1 MQATSRPEP
10 DILSL
15 LENGFNEE
23 TALFLYEQ
31 GKEVVIFALMQLAV
45 LALKSLRHGEC

>member
-1 MQATSRPEP
+1 MKATTRPEP

-23 TALFLYEQ
+23 TAKGE
-31 GKEVVIFALMQLAV
+31 GAVVSDFAGRV
-45 LALKSLRHGEC
+45 LAAIERLKRKILMLQ